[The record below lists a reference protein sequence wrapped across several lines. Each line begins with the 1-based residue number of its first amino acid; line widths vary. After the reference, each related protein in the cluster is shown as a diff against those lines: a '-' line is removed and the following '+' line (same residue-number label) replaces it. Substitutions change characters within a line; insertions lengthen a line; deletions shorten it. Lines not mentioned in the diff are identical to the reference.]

1 MTSQY
6 TNVIYVP
13 TDFNQMNYINPYQNN
28 SYQYIKYI
36 PTNIPLTQPVM
47 NLPIIYGQNNNFSDF
62 VDCEVSIED
71 GQNLG
76 LNSPS
81 YSKSVLRSPNSQMS
95 NNPINYMRS
104 KSPEVVRN
112 NNFGLNN
119 YNNVYYAQNNNSA
132 NARSNSKLNYS
143 IESYEPVQI
152 NSNNNNNSPLL
163 NNVPILNP
171 GQFNTNNNLNQYQ
184 FIPSTP
190 VRRGSYN
197 LPNTLS
203 VSTIH
208 QKYSRNSRNGI
219 NDIKRTVTVF
229 PGPKVLNNNNVPL
242 QNYQTIDLNNNPIEL
257 NNRTINTNPKNNL
270 VLNNSIQ
277 MNNLQKYKSKLLNN
291 NRYSKLTNKSN
302 KSKKSNNPPQ
312 NKLNKDLN
320 QNTLSPIMKDNSN
333 EKFLNSNSSSNN
345 LNLSKLFQTCS
356 NTRLLSNCPS
366 NSNMKE
372 TSSLN
377 QINIS
382 EFNNAKV
389 LAGKNPSLVTMENK
403 SKNIRHSITS
413 NNSNNKNKMSN
424 PFLINMNK
432 KNNNLLLNQKNTL
445 INTKSNLI
453 KKIIKEQ
460 RPSDDFSQYMFDQI
474 NKIRNNPR
482 SFIEIFKKAKERIKK
497 DKRGNLYYSGKIK
510 VALYK
515 GIEAFD
521 EAITSLEKMKPMKSL
536 IYKNDLR
543 IKISENKNDFKTG
556 DYLRKKINELIKSGV
571 KIRAFWRDII
581 NDPEI
586 NFLLMIV
593 DDNPIRRGGK
603 RKDILNPEMKYIGI
617 NSGMIEQYFVCYT
630 VLSDE

>member
-6 TNVIYVP
+6 SNVIYVP
-13 TDFNQMNYINPYQNN
+13 TDINQMNYINPYANN
-28 SYQYIKYI
+28 PYQYIKYI

-47 NLPIIYGQNNNFSDF
+47 NLPIIYGQNNNYSDF

-71 GQNLG
+71 GQNHG
-76 LNSPS
+76 LNSPT
-81 YSKSVLRSPNSQMS
+81 YSNSVLSSPNSRMS
-95 NNPINYMRS
+95 NNPINYVRS
-104 KSPEVVRN
+104 KSPEVARN
-112 NNFGLNN
+112 NNLGLNN
-119 YNNVYYAQNNNSA
+119 YNNAYYTQNNSV
-132 NARSNSKLNYS
+132 NARSNSLLNYS
-143 IESYEPVQI
+143 IESYEPI
-152 NSNNNNNSPLL
+152 RINNNNNSPPL
-163 NNVPILNP
+163 NNVQNLNM
-171 GQFNTNNNLNQYQ
+171 NQYQ

-197 LPNTLS
+197 IPKTLS

-208 QKYSRNSRNGI
+208 QKYSQNSRNGR
-219 NDIKRTVTVF
+219 DDLKRTVTVF
-229 PGPKVLNNNNVPL
+229 QGPKVLNNNYVPL
-242 QNYQTIDLNNNPIEL
+242 QNYETLVPNNSPIEL
-257 NNRTINTNPKNNL
+257 NNRIINTNPNNNL

-277 MNNLQKYKSKLLNN
+277 MNNPQKYKSNLLNN
-291 NRYSKLTNKSN
+291 NPYRTLTNKSN
-302 KSKKSNNPPQ
+302 KSKKSNNPSK
-312 NKLNKDLN
+312 NNLNKDLN

-333 EKFLNSNSSSNN
+333 EKFLNSNSNSNDK
-345 LNLSKLFQTCS
+345 NLSKLFQACS

-366 NSNMKE
+366 NSNIKE

-389 LAGKNPSLVTMENK
+389 LAGKNPSLVTLENK
-403 SKNIRHSITS
+403 SKMIRHSITS

-424 PFLINMNK
+424 PFIKNTNTNMNLTNMNK

-453 KKIIKEQ
+453 TKSIKEP
-460 RPSDDFSQYMFDQI
+460 RPSDDFSQYMFTQI

-482 SFIEIFKKAKERIKK
+482 SFIDIFKKAKERIKT

-536 IYKNDLR
+536 IYKNELR

-556 DYLRKKINELIKSGV
+556 DYLRKKINGLIKSGV